1 MYNKFDVC
9 VSDFS
14 KESEPSDYWYDCA
27 ILEATEILK
36 EFNNNDW
43 ELLLTQLKL
52 KPIFWQKRL
61 VECLGDLHNSHELEV
76 LLNII
81 NTNNED
87 LFISCIDTLRL
98 LNLSNLDNSK
108 KEQLLSKIDILLQN
122 ASSPVK
128 RVLEEFIKKL
138 VE

>member
-9 VSDFS
+9 ISDFS
-14 KESEPSDYWYDCA
+14 HESDPSDYWYDCA
-27 ILEATEILK
+27 ILEATEMLNK
-36 EFNNNDW
+36 FNNNDW
-43 ELLLTQLKL
+43 ELLLSQIKL

-61 VECLGDLHNSHELEV
+61 VECLGDLHNSHELDV

-81 NTNNED
+81 NTNSEE
-87 LFISCIDTLRL
+87 LFISCIDSLRL
-98 LNLSNLDNSK
+98 LDLSNLDKSEK
-108 KEQLLSKIDILLQN
+108 KSILLKIDILLQN

-128 RVLEEFIKKL
+128 SVLEELIKKL

>member
-9 VSDFS
+9 ISDFS
-14 KESEPSDYWYDCA
+14 YESDPSDYWYDCA
-27 ILEATEILK
+27 ILEATEMLNK
-36 EFNNNDW
+36 FNNNDW
-43 ELLLTQLKL
+43 ELLLSQIKL

-61 VECLGDLHNSHELEV
+61 VECLGDLHNSYELDV

-81 NTNNED
+81 NTDCEE
-87 LFISCIDTLRL
+87 LFISCVDSLRL
-98 LNLSNLDNSK
+98 LDLSNLDKSK
-108 KEQLLSKIDILLQN
+108 KKSLLLKIDILLQN

-128 RVLEEFIKKL
+128 SVLQELIKKL

>member
-9 VSDFS
+9 ISDFS
-14 KESEPSDYWYDCA
+14 HESDPSDYWYDCA
-27 ILEATEILK
+27 ILEATEMLNK
-36 EFNNNDW
+36 FNNNDW
-43 ELLLTQLKL
+43 ELLLSQIKL

-61 VECLGDLHNSHELEV
+61 VECLGDLHNSHELDV

-81 NTNNED
+81 NTNSEE
-87 LFISCIDTLRL
+87 LFISCVDSLRL
-98 LNLSNLDNSK
+98 LDLSNLDKSEK
-108 KEQLLSKIDILLQN
+108 KSILLKIDILLQN

-128 RVLEEFIKKL
+128 SVLEELIKKL

>member
-9 VSDFS
+9 ISDFS
-14 KESEPSDYWYDCA
+14 YESDPSDYWYDCA
-27 ILEATEILK
+27 ILEATEMLNK
-36 EFNNNDW
+36 FNNNDW
-43 ELLLTQLKL
+43 ELLLSQIKL

-61 VECLGDLHNSHELEV
+61 VECLGDLHNSYELDV

-81 NTNNED
+81 NTNCEE
-87 LFISCIDTLRL
+87 LFISCVDSLRL
-98 LNLSNLDNSK
+98 LDLSNLDKSK
-108 KEQLLSKIDILLQN
+108 KKSLLLKIDILLQN

-128 RVLEEFIKKL
+128 SVLQELIKKL

>member
-9 VSDFS
+9 IYDFS
-14 KESEPSDYWYDCA
+14 HESEPGDYWYDCT

-36 EFNNNDW
+36 KFNNNDW
-43 ELLLTQLKL
+43 DLLLNQLKL

-76 LLNII
+76 LLDII

-87 LFISCIDTLRL
+87 LFISCVDSLRL
-98 LNLSNLDNSK
+98 LDLSNIDNSK
-108 KEQLLSKIDILLQN
+108 KEQLLSKIDILLQD

-128 RVLEEFIKKL
+128 CVLEKFIKRAS
-138 VE
+138 

>member
-9 VSDFS
+9 ISDFS
-14 KESEPSDYWYDCA
+14 YESDPSDYWYDCA
-27 ILEATEILK
+27 ILEATEILNK
-36 EFNNNDW
+36 FNNNDW
-43 ELLLTQLKL
+43 ELLLSQIKL

-61 VECLGDLHNSHELEV
+61 VECLGDLHNSYELDV

-81 NTNNED
+81 NTNFEE
-87 LFISCIDTLRL
+87 LFISCVDSLRL
-98 LNLSNLDNSK
+98 LDLSNLDKSK
-108 KEQLLSKIDILLQN
+108 KKSLLLKIDILLQN

-128 RVLEEFIKKL
+128 SVLQELIKKL

>member
-9 VSDFS
+9 ISDFS
-14 KESEPSDYWYDCA
+14 HESEPGDYWYDCA
-27 ILEATEILK
+27 ILEATEILNK
-36 EFNNNDW
+36 FNNNDW
-43 ELLLTQLKL
+43 ELLLAQLKF

-76 LLNII
+76 LLKII
-81 NTNNED
+81 NTSNEN
-87 LFISCIDTLRL
+87 LFISCIDSLRL
-98 LNLSNLDNSK
+98 LDLSNLDNSK
-108 KEQLLSKIDILLQN
+108 KELLLLKIDILLQN

>member
-9 VSDFS
+9 ISDFS
-14 KESEPSDYWYDCA
+14 YESDPSDYWYDCA
-27 ILEATEILK
+27 ILEATEILNK
-36 EFNNNDW
+36 FNNNDW
-43 ELLLTQLKL
+43 ELLLSQIKL

-61 VECLGDLHNSHELEV
+61 VECLGDLHNSYELDV

-81 NTNNED
+81 NTNCEE
-87 LFISCIDTLRL
+87 LFISCVDSLRL
-98 LNLSNLDNSK
+98 LDLSNLDKSK
-108 KEQLLSKIDILLQN
+108 KKSLLLKIDILLQN

-128 RVLEEFIKKL
+128 SVLQELIKKL

>member
-14 KESEPSDYWYDCA
+14 KESESGDYWYDCA

-87 LFISCIDTLRL
+87 LFISCVDT
-98 LNLSNLDNSK
+98 
-108 KEQLLSKIDILLQN
+108 
-122 ASSPVK
+122 
-128 RVLEEFIKKL
+128 
-138 VE
+138 

>member
-9 VSDFS
+9 ISDFS
-14 KESEPSDYWYDCA
+14 HESDPSDYWYDCA
-27 ILEATEILK
+27 ILEATEMLNK
-36 EFNNNDW
+36 FNNNDW
-43 ELLLTQLKL
+43 ELLLSQIKL

-61 VECLGDLHNSHELEV
+61 VECLGDLHNSHELDV

-81 NTNNED
+81 NTNSEE
-87 LFISCIDTLRL
+87 LFISCIDSLRL
-98 LNLSNLDNSK
+98 LDLSNLDKSEK
-108 KEQLLSKIDILLQN
+108 KSILFKIDILLQN

-128 RVLEEFIKKL
+128 SVLEELIKKL